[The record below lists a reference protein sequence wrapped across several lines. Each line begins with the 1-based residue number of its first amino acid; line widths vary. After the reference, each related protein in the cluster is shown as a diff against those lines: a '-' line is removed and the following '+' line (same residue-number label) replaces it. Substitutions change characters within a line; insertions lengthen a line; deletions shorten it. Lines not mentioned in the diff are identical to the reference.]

1 MEVHKIHCNI
11 LIYGTLSS
19 GSSAV
24 HNLLKEY
31 DNIGYLA
38 NEFDD
43 YRSPGLVADQL
54 SYSSSVN
61 FPNEIDKITLLNNSI
76 KKVLFKSLIW
86 KLFLCGISNK
96 YLDINIKLL
105 SYIRNGLIGY
115 SQILLLKN
123 LNKNLKSS
131 ISFEKKIDFSNK
143 WINDIGNIFS
153 NHIEYMM
160 FDQPIN
166 LTSEVSIWT
175 KVFNPF
181 KLIIIYRDPRDQL
194 ADIEKRGLLFMPFGS
209 AATNLAGVN
218 LDYIYGRDRKG
229 ATRFQIDAIRVR
241 LKKIEYLEKI
251 LGKDNLLLID
261 FEGLV
266 NNYKVYKTRI
276 EDFVGGIKDNH
287 RYKTKFFNPLAA
299 RANIGIY
306 KKYLDEEDLK
316 ELVDLQDWYL
326 DKIKLINSP
335 C

>member
-1 MEVHKIHCNI
+1 MEVHKSHCNI

-54 SYSSSVN
+54 SYSSSLN
-61 FPNEIDKITLLNNSI
+61 FPNQIDKITSPNNYA
-76 KKVLFKSLIW
+76 KKILFKSLIW
-86 KLFLCGISNK
+86 KLLLRGISK
-96 YLDINIKLL
+96 KHIDIKSNIKPLR
-105 SYIRNGLIGY
+105 YIRNGLIGY
-115 SQILLLKN
+115 YQIFLLKN

-131 ISFEKKIDFSNK
+131 ITFEKKIDFSNK
-143 WINDIGNIFS
+143 WINAIGNIFS

-166 LTSEVSIWT
+166 LTSDVNIWT
-175 KVFNPF
+175 KVFNPY
-181 KLIIIYRDPRDQL
+181 KLIIVYRDPRDQL

-209 AATNLAGVN
+209 ARTNLAGVN
-218 LDYIYGRDRKG
+218 IDYIYGRDRKG
-229 ATRFQIDAIRVR
+229 AIQFQIDAIKVR
-241 LKKIEYLEKI
+241 LKKIEYLEKV

-266 NNYKVYKTRI
+266 NNYKVYKTKI
-276 EDFVGGIKDNH
+276 EDFIGGIKDNH
-287 RYKTKFFNPLAA
+287 RYESKFFNRWAA
-299 RANIGIY
+299 QANIGIY
-306 KKYLDEEDLK
+306 EKYLDDEDLK
-316 ELVDLQDWYL
+316 ELAELQDWYS
-326 DKIKLINSP
+326 KKLNQ
-335 C
+335 